1 MIDSKLIGHRFP
13 TMTWAVEKGRLK
25 TFAKVIGD
33 DRAVCHDEEAAKA
46 AGYRSL
52 LAPPTFIN
60 SGPLDNGDTLTVL
73 KAIGVNIANVLHG
86 EQSFTYHKPV
96 FAGDVLSF
104 ESSLSDI
111 VVKKGGAME
120 LVTQLLVV
128 KNQLGEHV
136 ADARNVI
143 VVINK

>member
-1 MIDSKLIGHRFP
+1 MIDSKWIGHQFP
-13 TMTWAVEKGRLK
+13 TMSWTVEKGRLK
-25 TFAKVIGD
+25 TFAKAIGD
-33 DRAVCHDEEAAKA
+33 ERAVCHDDEAAKA

-52 LAPPTFIN
+52 LAPPTLIN
-60 SGPLDNGDTLTVL
+60 SGPLDNGDTMTILNTL
-73 KAIGVNIANVLHG
+73 GVNLANVLHG

-104 ESSLSDI
+104 ESRLTDI

-120 LVTQLLVV
+120 LVTQQLTVN
-128 KNQLGEHV
+128 NQLGECVAHV
-136 ADARNVI
+136 RNVI